1 VRWGARVGVMR
12 RNFHHQWP
20 KVTSAL
26 MGCKEGREGDTI
38 SVEQSRHGGDLVILA
53 WIGARMAWRPTG
65 VRRRSGLRMTYKHL
79 SCVCFSVAPSG
90 EERSECG
97 AYVA

>member
-1 VRWGARVGVMR
+1 MR

-38 SVEQSRHGGDLVILA
+38 SVEQIGSHVIMFLLTYYFACLIHSRVA
-53 WIGARMAWRPTG
+53 CSAR
-65 VRRRSGLRMTYKHL
+65 
-79 SCVCFSVAPSG
+79 APIDQ
-90 EERSECG
+90 
-97 AYVA
+97 